1 MNDEQGLIVCNDE
14 QEKWVLDYLTSGK
27 GIIPYQ
33 MMTNIDSLK
42 LTPKDDFFDKKDF
55 YSTLKEKN
63 ISDQQYEDVKKL
75 FKLLRLKTLGDM
87 NRIYNIPHMHEIF
100 LQRCC
105 MKWVPGDPLK
115 EMIN

>member
-42 LTPKDDFFDKKDF
+42 LTPKDDF
-55 YSTLKEKN
+55 
-63 ISDQQYEDVKKL
+63 IQ
-75 FKLLRLKTLGDM
+75 
-87 NRIYNIPHMHEIF
+87 H
-100 LQRCC
+100 
-105 MKWVPGDPLK
+105 
-115 EMIN
+115 